1 MAMSH
6 LPLWGVSQTPAPPDP
21 LTGLSCSFASYV
33 LSLHCFIDGETEA
46 WWKSHGSLILGRA
59 LGSQNPPIISTSYLG
74 WRESGWRKQKQ
85 PDEELMD
92 S

>member
-6 LPLWGVSQTPAPPDP
+6 LPLWGVSQTPAPSDP
-21 LTGLSCSFASYV
+21 LAGLSCSLAGWV

-46 WWKSHGSLILGRA
+46 QWKSHGSLTPGRA
-59 LGSQNPPIISTSYLG
+59 LGSQNPPVTSTSYLD

-85 PDEELMD
+85 PDEELID